1 MTRTRL
7 AIRTRMAI
15 TTSIAV
21 AAVVLLCAVGAYWIS
36 SRELYRSLDI
46 GLIREATAIQLR
58 IAGGQELGSGA
69 ECAYLSSPAC
79 FEVLDATG
87 EPSATDEPATIL
99 PKPPALDAV
108 LDGESG
114 PFLANIDLAGLP
126 GRMYVTPLE
135 DGGALL
141 VGVRADQQHRALDR
155 IAWLLALLCGIGII
169 ISAILGYAVARYTL
183 RPVARLSR
191 EAETVAKE
199 RDPSRKITVEG
210 SDELARLG
218 ESINTMLGALD
229 DSVQSQKRLVSDA
242 SHELRTPLTGIIAN
256 AELLARSDTLTDEQ
270 QKRVRAALARSTADM
285 RRLIDDIV
293 DIARGTEPDIERE
306 DVAFERVVEQVV
318 EAARAHWPKID
329 FHCATNPYT
338 GGGNDVRL
346 AKMVSNLV
354 DNAAKFT
361 PPGGT
366 VNVSLTGG
374 VLTVS
379 DNGPGIDE
387 ADLPRIFERFYRSP
401 RSRGTSGSGLGLA
414 MAQQIA
420 HAHGASIS
428 VGNNPDGGAVFTVR
442 LPARE

>member
-1 MTRTRL
+1 MTRMRL

-21 AAVVLLCAVGAYWIS
+21 AAVVLLCAVWAYWIS
-36 SRELYRSLDI
+36 SREVYRSLDI
-46 GLIREATAIQLR
+46 GLIREATALQLR
-58 IAGGQELGSGA
+58 IAGGQELGSGD

-87 EPSATDEPATIL
+87 EPSAPDERATIL
-99 PKPPALDAV
+99 PKPRALDAV

-114 PFLANIDLAGLP
+114 PFLANIDLADLP

-141 VGVRADQQHRALDR
+141 VGVRADQQHQALDR
-155 IAWLLALLCGIGII
+155 IARLLALLCGIGII

-183 RPVARLSR
+183 RPVTMLSR

-199 RDPSRKITVEG
+199 RDPSRNITVEG
-210 SDELARLG
+210 SDELARLA
-218 ESINTMLGALD
+218 ESINTMLSALD

-285 RRLIDDIV
+285 RTLIDDIV
-293 DIARGTEPDIERE
+293 DLARGTEPDIERE
-306 DVAFERVVEQVV
+306 DVALDVVVEQVV
-318 EAARAHWPKID
+318 EAARAHWPRVE
-329 FHCATNPYT
+329 FHCTTTFYPVA
-338 GGGNDVRL
+338 GNGERL

-354 DNAAKFT
+354 DNSAKFAQE
-361 PPGGT
+361 GGIVT
-366 VNVSLTGG
+366 VTLTNT
-374 VLTVS
+374 VLTVL

-401 RSRGTSGSGLGLA
+401 HSRGTSGSGLGLA

-420 HAHGASIS
+420 HAHGASICA
-428 VGNNPDGGAVFTVR
+428 GNNPDGGAIFTVQ
-442 LPARE
+442 LPTPM